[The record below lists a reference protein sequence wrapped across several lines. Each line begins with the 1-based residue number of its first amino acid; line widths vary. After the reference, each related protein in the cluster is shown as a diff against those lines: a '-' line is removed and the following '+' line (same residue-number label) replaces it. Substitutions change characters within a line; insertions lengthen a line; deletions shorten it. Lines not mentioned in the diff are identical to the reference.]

1 MASRRSG
8 RKPKIVYGRR
18 DEDPDEASTEEE
30 GEEEEEEG
38 ELLAEVEEDDAV
50 EDEKEAV
57 KSGATS
63 PGVRRKIVLN
73 LKKLGGCKVCKMKAV
88 AVLAGRCQVS

>member
-30 GEEEEEEG
+30 EEEEEEG
-38 ELLAEVEEDDAV
+38 ESLAEVEEDDAV
-50 EDEKEAV
+50 EDEKKAV

-73 LKKLGGCKVCKMKAV
+73 LKKSGGCKVCKMEAV
-88 AVLAGRCQVS
+88 AVFAGRCQVS